1 MADDLHHRYQ
11 DAHTAHQEHARTCT
25 TCTDT
30 SRCLAGQRLYDSF
43 TRLQDAYLN
52 RLRQQRR

>member
-1 MADDLHHRYQ
+1 MPDDLHRRYQ
-11 DAHTAHQEHARTCT
+11 DAHAAHQEHARACT

-30 SRCLAGQRLYDSF
+30 SRCSVGTRLYETF

-52 RLRQQRR
+52 RQRQQRR

>member
-1 MADDLHHRYQ
+1 MADDLYRRYQ
-11 DAHTAHQEHARTCT
+11 DAHTAHREHARTCS

-30 SRCLAGQRLYDSF
+30 SRCLDGGRLFETF

-52 RLRQQRR
+52 RQRQQRR